1 MCLGH
6 LDKKGIKYSSS
17 KKKFFPSKKQLEEME
32 CYNCGK
38 LGHLYFQC
46 RDKKNKKKKEKK
58 YHKNDS
64 SDESSD
70 VEKKKGKKQSKNKF
84 FKKIF
89 RSDVGDPVC

>member
-38 LGHLYFQC
+38 LGHLSFQC
-46 RDKKNKKKKEKK
+46 RDKKNKKKEKK
-58 YHKNDS
+58 YHNNDS

-70 VEKKKGKKQSKNKF
+70 VEKKKVKKQSKNKF